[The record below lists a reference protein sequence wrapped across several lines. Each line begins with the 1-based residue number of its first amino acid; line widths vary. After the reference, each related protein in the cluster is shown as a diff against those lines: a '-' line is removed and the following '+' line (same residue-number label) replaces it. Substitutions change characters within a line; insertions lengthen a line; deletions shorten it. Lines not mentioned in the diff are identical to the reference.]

1 MNIPPTPFN
10 IRFVSNGQ
18 TRIASCMHAEQIDSN
33 IAGTCRLVLAAS
45 TAPTLPSANLL
56 RLVSKRGNTLD
67 ATVLDIRRTAGG
79 TVFMEIVALIPEI
92 WFAPHVVACD

>member
-18 TRIASCMHAEQIDSN
+18 SRIASCMRAEQIDSN
-33 IAGTCRLVLAAS
+33 IVGECRFLLATS
-45 TAPTLPSANLL
+45 TAPSLPSGNLL

-67 ATVLDIRRTAGG
+67 ATVLDIRRTVGG
-79 TVFMEIVALIPEI
+79 TVFMEIVAFIPES
-92 WFAPHVVACD
+92 WFAYAVR